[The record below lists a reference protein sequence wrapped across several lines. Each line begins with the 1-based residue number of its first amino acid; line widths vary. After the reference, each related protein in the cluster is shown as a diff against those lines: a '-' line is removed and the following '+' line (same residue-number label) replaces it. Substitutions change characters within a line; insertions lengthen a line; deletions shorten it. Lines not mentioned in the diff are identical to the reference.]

1 MAGGAEVS
9 GGPTGVQVV
18 LPSGIPA
25 ILAFIKEN
33 SASVS
38 QLLGEGQLG
47 GMWYPALNT
56 KDAGLELEDKYTTG
70 LNAGQKGQL
79 ASAVKQLT
87 VVAWQIDAAGDL
99 GNAEQLHVLRDQF
112 DAAVKGVLAV
122 YGQQ

>member
-25 ILAFIKEN
+25 LLAFIKEN

-47 GMWYPALNT
+47 GMWYPALNA
-56 KDAGLELEDKYTTG
+56 KDAGLELDDKYTSG
-70 LNAGQKGQL
+70 LNAAQKGQL

-112 DAAVKGVLAV
+112 DAAVKDVLAV